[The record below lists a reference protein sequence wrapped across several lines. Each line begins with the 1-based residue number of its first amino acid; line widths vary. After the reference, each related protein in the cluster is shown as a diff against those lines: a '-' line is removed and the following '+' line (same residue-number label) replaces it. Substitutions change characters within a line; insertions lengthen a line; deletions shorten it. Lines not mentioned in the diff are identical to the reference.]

1 VAGWALPKGA
11 RIRREAE
18 VRRAFDRRASGA
30 SGDVV
35 VYAYDRADGRPPRFA
50 LVVGRKWGD
59 AVTRNRVRRLLRE
72 AFRTSRPELPAGLD
86 LLLLPRGRLER
97 RRMQDVRSMLVRA
110 ASGAARKLRATPPAE
125 TLPKAPAGGAPPS

>member
-1 VAGWALPKGA
+1 MARLTLPKGA

-18 VRRAFDRRASGA
+18 VRRVFDRRASGA

-35 VYAYDRADGRPPRFA
+35 VYAFDRADGLPARFA

-72 AFRTSRPELPAGLD
+72 SFRTARPGLPAGVD
-86 LLLLPRGRLER
+86 FLLLPRGRLER
-97 RRMQDVRSMLVRA
+97 RPMQEVRSMLVRA
-110 ASGAARKLRATPPAE
+110 AASAARRLAPRAPPEPAGAAETPA
-125 TLPKAPAGGAPPS
+125 